1 MDESVVASID
11 QFPVGCLVSDVNRQI
26 HYSNQYF
33 EKRYGYAHNELL
45 GCDIFVLLSKASQIM
60 YDSFIMPMIVYEGC
74 CDEIRV
80 TLTTKA
86 GNPIPAVVSAYRDPE
101 KNERIFWSVGSAVRS
116 EQLFQELNE
125 TKELLSKK
133 VSLLR
138 SLSETDPLTGL
149 PNRTALTQHLDHEM
163 TYRDPEKLSF
173 TLAFIDLDGF
183 KEVNDTYG
191 HDMGDEV
198 LRCSANR
205 LVKNLKKED
214 VVARF
219 GGDEFVVFLDNLDNV
234 TSAKKVFNR
243 LISKLS
249 EPFEVDSVTVQVSA
263 SIGITF
269 YPQAENVDTGQLLRQ
284 ADQAMYQA
292 KIAGRNRLSVFDT
305 ATEQHQKY
313 TLKSRNVVQT
323 AMLDNQ
329 FELYYQ
335 PKVNMRTG
343 AVLGVEALLRWNHP
357 DEGVK
362 SPATF
367 LPAIS
372 GTTTGLSLGRWVL
385 ITALAQLQQWLD
397 QGLDMSVSINIDGYH
412 LQHPEFLNDLTTA
425 LSGFPDL
432 PLQRLELEVIETS
445 AIEDINRVAAVV
457 TSCRKIGIRVSLDDF
472 GTGYSTLGH
481 LRDLSVDVLKIDRSF
496 VQNMLDSSGDLAII
510 KGVIGFASA
519 FECSLIAEG
528 VETLQHAQSLMELGC
543 EGGQGFYIARPMP
556 AHKLGSW
563 VENWQQQ
570 GFTRQFHYLSPNIP
584 IQLEHRTR

>member
-1 MDESVVASID
+1 MDDSVIASID
-11 QFPVGCLVSDVNRQI
+11 QFPVGCLVSDINRQV
-26 HYSNQYF
+26 HYSNRYF
-33 EKRYGYAHNELL
+33 EERYGYARHELC
-45 GCDIFVLLSKASQIM
+45 GCDIFILLSKASQIM
-60 YDSFIMPMIVYEGC
+60 YDSFIMPMIVHEGG
-74 CDEIRV
+74 CDEIRI
-80 TLTTKA
+80 TLTTKN
-86 GNPIPAVVSAYRDPE
+86 GDSKPAVVSAYRDPA
-101 KNERIFWSVGSAVRS
+101 NSERIFWSIGSAARS
-116 EQLFQELNE
+116 EQLFQELTE

-149 PNRTALTQHLDHEM
+149 PNRSALTQHLDHEM
-163 TYRDPEKLSF
+163 TCRDPEKMAF

-183 KEVNDTYG
+183 KEVNDSHG

-198 LRCSANR
+198 LRWSANR

-219 GGDEFVVFLDNLDNV
+219 GGDEFVVLLNALDDV
-234 TSAKKVFNR
+234 ASAKKVFNR
-243 LISKLS
+243 LIKKLS
-249 EPFEVDSVTVQVSA
+249 EPFEVDSVVIQISA

-305 ATEQHQKY
+305 ATEQHLKY
-313 TLKSRNVVQT
+313 KLKSRNVVQA

-343 AVLGVEALLRWNHP
+343 AILGAEALLRWHHP

-362 SPATF
+362 NPATF

-372 GTTTGLSLGRWVL
+372 GTATGLSLGRWVL
-385 ITALAQLQQWLD
+385 ITAMAQLQQWLN
-397 QGLDMSVSINIDGYH
+397 QGLNMSVSINIDGYH

-425 LSGFPDL
+425 LSGFPGL
-432 PLQRLELEVIETS
+432 PHQRLELEVIETS
-445 AIEDINRVAAVV
+445 AIEDINRAATVI

-519 FECSLIAEG
+519 FECNLIAEG
-528 VETLQHAQSLMELGC
+528 IETLQHAQSLVELGC

-556 AHKLGSW
+556 ANMLEGW
-563 VENWQQQ
+563 IEDWQRQ
-570 GFTRQFHYLSPNIP
+570 GFHQHFPSLKPLGPTQK
-584 IQLEHRTR
+584 

>member
-1 MDESVVASID
+1 M
-11 QFPVGCLVSDVNRQI
+11 
-26 HYSNQYF
+26 
-33 EKRYGYAHNELL
+33 
-45 GCDIFVLLSKASQIM
+45 
-60 YDSFIMPMIVYEGC
+60 
-74 CDEIRV
+74 
-80 TLTTKA
+80 
-86 GNPIPAVVSAYRDPE
+86 VSAYRDPA
-101 KNERIFWSVGSAVRS
+101 NSERIFWSIGSAARS
-116 EQLFQELNE
+116 EQLFQELTE

-149 PNRTALTQHLDHEM
+149 PNRSALTQHLDHEM
-163 TYRDPEKLSF
+163 TCRDPEKMAF

-183 KEVNDTYG
+183 KEVNDSHG

-198 LRCSANR
+198 LRWSANR

-219 GGDEFVVFLDNLDNV
+219 GGDEFVVLLNALDDV
-234 TSAKKVFNR
+234 ASAKKVFNR
-243 LISKLS
+243 LIKKLS
-249 EPFEVDSVTVQVSA
+249 EPFEVDSVAIQISA

-313 TLKSRNVVQT
+313 KLKSRNVVQA

-343 AVLGVEALLRWNHP
+343 AILGAEALLRWHHP

-362 SPATF
+362 NPATF

-372 GTTTGLSLGRWVL
+372 GTATGLSLGRWVL
-385 ITALAQLQQWLD
+385 ITAMAQLQQWLN
-397 QGLDMSVSINIDGYH
+397 QGLNMSVSINIDGYH

-425 LSGFPDL
+425 LSGFPGL
-432 PLQRLELEVIETS
+432 PHQRLELEVIETS
-445 AIEDINRVAAVV
+445 AIEDINRAATVI

-519 FECSLIAEG
+519 FECNLIAEG
-528 VETLQHAQSLMELGC
+528 IETLQHAQSLVELGC

-556 AHKLGSW
+556 ANMLEGW
-563 VENWQQQ
+563 IEDWQRQ
-570 GFTRQFHYLSPNIP
+570 GFHQHFPSLKPLGPTQK
-584 IQLEHRTR
+584 